1 MPPLLPL
8 WLRRADP
15 DAVALRLPD
24 RLIRYR
30 ESPSL
35 ACKKLQIIE
44 GTASEIAIAFFTGS
58 TVFPLSPRLNPPH
71 RARFIALAEESPK
84 NTALI
89 ITTSGSENAPKA
101 IRLTWRSIAAG
112 ARMVNR
118 AVHLQAGDVWL
129 AALPLCHIGG
139 AMIPYRCWRAGAT
152 ALIHHG
158 FQPDHVLRDLNIHR
172 VTHLSLVPVML
183 DRLLEADPT
192 PPPPSLRV
200 VLVGGANLDPSL
212 HQRALAAGWPV
223 VPVYGM
229 TETCATATFFRQPL
243 PGVRCRVTSSHT
255 LDIATPARMAG
266 YLGEPDI
273 DEWVITQDVG
283 EITASGE
290 VHVASRTAASWK
302 TNS

>member
-1 MPPLLPL
+1 MSPLLPR
-8 WLRRADP
+8 WLQRANP

-24 RLIRYR
+24 RIICYR
-30 ESPSL
+30 DAPVHQ
-35 ACKKLQIIE
+35 ALQIID
-44 GTASEIAIAFFTGS
+44 GTASEIACAFLSGG

-71 RARFIALAEESPK
+71 RARFIALAKNAPQ

-89 ITTSGSENAPKA
+89 ITTSGSSDTPKA
-101 IRLTWRSIAAG
+101 VRLTWRSIAAG

-118 AVHLQAGDVWL
+118 AVHLRAGDVWL
-129 AALPLCHIGG
+129 SPLPLCHIGG

-158 FQPDHVLRDLNIHR
+158 FQPNNVWHDLSLHR

-183 DRLLEADPT
+183 ERLLEADSA
-192 PPPPSLRV
+192 PPPASLRV
-200 VLVGGANLDPSL
+200 VLIGGAPLESSL

-229 TETCATATFFRQPL
+229 TETCATATFSRRPL
-243 PGVRCRVTSSHT
+243 PGVRVRLSPSHT

-273 DEWVITQDVG
+273 GKWVHTQDRG

-290 VHVASRTAASWK
+290 IHVADRTATSWK
-302 TNS
+302 MTL